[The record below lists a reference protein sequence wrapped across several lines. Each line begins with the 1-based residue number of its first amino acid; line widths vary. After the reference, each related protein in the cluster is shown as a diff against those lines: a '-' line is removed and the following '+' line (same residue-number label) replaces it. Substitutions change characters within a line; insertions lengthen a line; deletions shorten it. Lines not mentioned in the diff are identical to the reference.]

1 MNVSTLFN
9 TIVYFQPNTGERILG
24 DYFGI
29 LGFKIKTNSE
39 VNEPID
45 VSRYKVSI
53 YNPFLDHPEGFKV
66 ICVVDNPYRRVIS
79 KYKEISHINWALK
92 RHSKEYLS
100 ESFNNWIHPIVK
112 NDFLLLES
120 DKNIAEM
127 RYKFMYP
134 YDFDKFTPDA
144 SIRLES
150 FREDLYKIDFLDKL
164 QFNFDTYKPYDV
176 SDSYKDVWNYEN
188 ARVFYK
194 KHKKIFNFY
203 GYDPFSF
210 TTRPLSEKEMVDFIH
225 Y

>member
-39 VNEPID
+39 VNEPVD

-66 ICVVDNPYRRVIS
+66 ICVVDNPYRRIIA

-92 RHSKEYLS
+92 RHPKEFLS

-112 NDFLLLES
+112 NHFL
-120 DKNIAEM
+120 
-127 RYKFMYP
+127 
-134 YDFDKFTPDA
+134 
-144 SIRLES
+144 
-150 FREDLYKIDFLDKL
+150 
-164 QFNFDTYKPYDV
+164 
-176 SDSYKDVWNYEN
+176 
-188 ARVFYK
+188 
-194 KHKKIFNFY
+194 
-203 GYDPFSF
+203 
-210 TTRPLSEKEMVDFIH
+210 
-225 Y
+225 